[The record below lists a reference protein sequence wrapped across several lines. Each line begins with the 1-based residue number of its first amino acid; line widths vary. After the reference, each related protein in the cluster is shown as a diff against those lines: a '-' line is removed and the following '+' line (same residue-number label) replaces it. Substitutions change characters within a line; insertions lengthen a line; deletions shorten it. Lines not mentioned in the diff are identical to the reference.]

1 MQYSE
6 LNNGRVDASRG
17 NNKFNFI
24 NNRNNITENPT
35 NITSRNQSCTKLSDL
50 YFSNDNINIL
60 QYGIRN
66 KILNES
72 NGEIYI
78 GRQSDDELK
87 IIMRSIYYQYSKNLD
102 NDIIGQI
109 RDLNEKVLEWSIPR
123 IISNIKQYDRYISDI
138 TTMPVPLERAELT
151 SEKGTKSLELTS
163 FI

>member
-1 MQYSE
+1 MQHNN
-6 LNNGRVDASRG
+6 LINGRVDASFG
-17 NNKFNFI
+17 NNNFNFI
-24 NNRNNITENPT
+24 NQRNRVTENPT

-66 KILNES
+66 RILNES

-87 IIMRSIYYQYSKNLD
+87 IIMRSIYYQYSKNQQ

-109 RDLNEKVLEWSIPR
+109 RELNEKVLDWSIPR
-123 IISNIKQYDRYISDI
+123 IITNIKQYNKYIEDI
-138 TTMPVPLERAELT
+138 STMPVPLERSQLT

>member
-17 NNKFNFI
+17 NKKFNFI

-123 IISNIKQYDRYISDI
+123 IITNIKQYDRYISDI

>member
-6 LNNGRVDASRG
+6 LSNGRVDAISG
-17 NNKFNFI
+17 HNNFNFV
-24 NNRNNITENPT
+24 NQKNKITENPT
-35 NITSRNQSCTKLSDL
+35 NITSRNQSCTRLSDL

-87 IIMRSIYYQYSKNLD
+87 IIMRSIYYQYGKNQKD
-102 NDIIGQI
+102 NIIGQI
-109 RDLNEKVLEWSIPR
+109 RELNEKVLEWSIPR
-123 IISNIKQYDRYISDI
+123 IITNLKQYNKYIQDI
-138 TTMPVPLERAELT
+138 SSMPVPLERSQLT
-151 SEKGTKSLELTS
+151 SEKGTKSMELTS

>member
-6 LNNGRVDASRG
+6 LNNGRVDASHG

-109 RDLNEKVLEWSIPR
+109 RDLNEKVLEWSVPR
-123 IISNIKQYDRYISDI
+123 IITNIKQYDRYISDI

>member
-6 LNNGRVDASRG
+6 LNNGRIDASQG
-17 NNKFNFI
+17 NNKLNFV
-24 NNRNNITENPT
+24 NHKNNITENPT
-35 NITSRNQSCTKLSDL
+35 NVTSRNQSCTKLSDL
-50 YFSNDNINIL
+50 YFSNDNMNIL
-60 QYGIRN
+60 QFGIRN

-102 NDIIGQI
+102 YDIIGQI

-138 TTMPVPLERAELT
+138 SSLPVPLERAELT
-151 SEKGTKSLELTS
+151 SEKGTKSLELTN